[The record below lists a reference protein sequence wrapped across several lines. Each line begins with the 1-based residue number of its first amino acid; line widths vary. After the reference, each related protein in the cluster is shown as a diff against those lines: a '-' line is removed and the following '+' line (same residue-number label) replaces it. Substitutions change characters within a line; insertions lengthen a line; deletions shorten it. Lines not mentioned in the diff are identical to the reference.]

1 MDMQQALRQG
11 IQMND
16 DTVADAIE
24 IMRNAEI
31 EPRSAQVELL
41 KMLSGKQPR
50 YVQAPTGVGKSF
62 AVIAHSVATAMV
74 TGDVSVI
81 IAADNTL
88 LDQYANKDLPRM
100 SKGNDFTY
108 AVVKGRRHYACASAN
123 NEDNPEYQA
132 MLSRALEAPL
142 HRGPEYAKPTDEINY
157 CFGGGRCVSCVGR
170 DLCGREECD
179 HEGGICWAKRAR
191 FLSHEADVVLTNTS
205 LWLINSSLYDETD
218 GSVHLIPFGQSYI
231 DEAQLLPATVRSAL
245 GWNLNMK
252 SGNGLPKDLKELLLE
267 GVQAVL
273 NQYVEE
279 EVEAGR
285 SEDAPSPAKKFQD
298 RELRDDE
305 RQLLYHL
312 FKGINEQMKDQQED
326 PSDYDDHETP
336 VQFVARRMDAF
347 AVSVA
352 DEREKNY
359 ALTWIDKDGIHWD
372 VVNAGPTVA
381 STCRGWAPKM
391 VSATIPGSLP
401 RRTGFSGV
409 TPSFIPQAFDW
420 RNNCKGYIFPSH
432 YDPSDWQSKGWWQER
447 WADLEG
453 LIKMTP
459 GGTLILATSNADAE
473 RLGTMARRSFP
484 IRRVLVQEPG
494 NTAGNPEL
502 IRQFKE
508 DGQAILIGVESFWKG
523 VDVQGDALSLVAI
536 WKLPYEVPSLLHKAI
551 GGKTKEQQ
559 IGYSME
565 CMHTRLV
572 QGIGRLL
579 RTPNDEGIVVVC
591 DGRFQKVIQ
600 RGLPQMSTHLKSAFT
615 NR

>member
-11 IQMND
+11 IQMNET
-16 DTVADAIE
+16 TVADAIE
-24 IMRNAEI
+24 IMENAGI
-31 EPRSAQVELL
+31 KPRPAQIDLL

-62 AVIAHSVATAMV
+62 AVIAHAVATAMI

-88 LDQYANKDLPRM
+88 LDQYARKDLPRM
-100 SKGNDFTY
+100 QDGNDFTY

-123 NEDNPEYQA
+123 NEDNEEYQA
-132 MLSRALEAPL
+132 MLERALSAPKF
-142 HRGPEYAKPTDEINY
+142 RGPEYAKPTEEINY
-157 CFGGGRCVSCVGR
+157 CNGGGRCVSCVGS
-170 DLCGREECD
+170 DLCQRDDCD
-179 HEGGICWAKRAR
+179 HDAGICWAKRAR

-205 LWLINSSLYDETD
+205 LWLINSDLYDQTD
-218 GSVHLIPFGQSYI
+218 GSVHLIPFGQSYV

-245 GWNLNMK
+245 GWALNKK
-252 SGNGLPKDLKELLLE
+252 SGNGLPKDLKEQMLDGLD
-267 GVQAVL
+267 AIMM
-273 NQYVEE
+273 QYIREE
-279 EVEAGR
+279 TEAGR
-285 SEDAPSPAKKFQD
+285 TEDAPSPSKKFQD
-298 RELRDDE
+298 RVLRDDE
-305 RQLLYHL
+305 RQLLYQL
-312 FKGINEQMKDQQED
+312 FKSLNEQMKDEQED

-347 AVSVA
+347 SVSEA
-352 DEREKNY
+352 DEHEKNY

-391 VSATIPGSLP
+391 VSATVPGSLP

-409 TPSFIPQAFDW
+409 TPQFIPQMFDW
-420 RNNCKGYIFPSH
+420 RNDCKGYIFPSH

-453 LIKMTP
+453 LLKSTP
-459 GGTLILATSNADAE
+459 GGALILATSNADAE
-473 RLGTMARRSFP
+473 RLGTLARRSFP
-484 IRRVLVQEPG
+484 GRLVLVQEPG
-494 NTAGNPEL
+494 NTAGNPYL
-502 IRQFKE
+502 IKQFKE
-508 DGQAILIGVESFWKG
+508 NGNAILIGVESFWKG
-523 VDVQGDALSLVAI
+523 VDVQGEALSLVAI

-551 GGKTKEQQ
+551 GGRTKEQQ

-579 RTPNDEGIVVVC
+579 RTPRDYGIVVVC
-591 DGRFQKVIQ
+591 DGRFQKVMQ
-600 RGLPQMSTHLKSAFT
+600 RSLPQMSTHLKAAFI